1 MTMRFKELPK
11 REHDTLVRDYWKTW
25 LSAWNF
31 RVRNKAALDAF
42 VAAMEARVMDLY
54 LSGGMEMDGV
64 TTQDDDE

>member
-11 REHDTLVRDYWKTW
+11 REHDKLVREYWKTW

-31 RVRNKAALDAF
+31 RVRDKKAFEAF
-42 VAAMEARVMDLY
+42 VKRMEDTLMDHY

-64 TTQDDDE
+64 TSREDDE